1 MFWRNFHSVSFLFSV
16 SKGYVSSVARSVSIH
31 FVSIFGFFNKHLAI
45 LAKQVLVALKFCCFF
60 YQNIKRKHFFYSPP
74 ASSAGGATAFI
85 SSDSCPF
92 FRLPARSTSA
102 TDSGI
107 LLFRVSG
114 SIREVT
120 PAAKEQSPKIT
131 TGIPAWMEPKRS
143 TMYGADMDPRI

>member
-1 MFWRNFHSVSFLFSV
+1 MFWRNFHSVFCFQFLRVCIQCCQKCFFF
-16 SKGYVSSVARSVSIH
+16 H
-31 FVSIFGFFNKHLAI
+31 FVSNFGFFDKYLAI
-45 LAKQVLVALKFCCFF
+45 LAKQVLVALKICFF
-60 YQNIKRKHFFYSPP
+60 SVKTQNTNNFFYSPP

-85 SSDSCPF
+85 SSDSSPF

-131 TGIPAWMEPKRS
+131 TGIPAWIEPKRS